1 MSTPIAR
8 LPAGMVSILELAD
21 MGGTPRI
28 LLDSIQSVF
37 DVQQLVMLSRRE
49 QIQTLASPAITVGG
63 NAFAGSEPEVP
74 PGELWF
80 VWNYTVVSAPGV
92 GAAVDIVPT
101 YREASVAWAV
111 GDYGAAAA
119 SQEVRVRLDRP
130 MWAKSGGR
138 FGFACRSVTGAP
150 TATGF
155 INISRFRI

>member
-49 QIQTLASPAITVGG
+49 QITTQASPAITVGG
-63 NAFAGSEPEVP
+63 NAFVGTEPEVP
-74 PGELWF
+74 PGELWY
-80 VWNYTVVSAPGV
+80 VWNYTVASTPGA
-92 GAAVDIVPT
+92 GAAVDIAPT
-101 YREASVAWAV
+101 YREASTAWAI
-111 GDYGAAAA
+111 GAYGAAAA
-119 SQEVRVRLDRP
+119 SQEVRVRMDAPL
-130 MWAKSGGR
+130 WAKSGGR
-138 FGFACRSVTGAP
+138 FGFCCRSVTGAP
-150 TATGF
+150 TAQGF